1 MRCPRCGYTTDPK
14 LMDLEAKLYYNELSP
29 FMKKVIDRLFKLVD
43 LHVGKLD
50 KRKRS
55 RFLYMVGSVK
65 DLKDVLS
72 GINLYVNQKMYLGG
86 KGLDYLAAIINN
98 RNRDKEKT
106 IEAEKRVF
114 GIDPPEQG
122 EI

>member
-55 RFLYMVGSVK
+55 RFRST
-65 DLKDVLS
+65 
-72 GINLYVNQKMYLGG
+72 N
-86 KGLDYLAAIINN
+86 
-98 RNRDKEKT
+98 
-106 IEAEKRVF
+106 
-114 GIDPPEQG
+114 
-122 EI
+122 

>member
-1 MRCPRCGYTTDPK
+1 
-14 LMDLEAKLYYNELSP
+14 MDLEAKLYYDELSP

-114 GIDPPEQG
+114 GIDPPDEEG
-122 EI
+122 KHDTKDKVKENL